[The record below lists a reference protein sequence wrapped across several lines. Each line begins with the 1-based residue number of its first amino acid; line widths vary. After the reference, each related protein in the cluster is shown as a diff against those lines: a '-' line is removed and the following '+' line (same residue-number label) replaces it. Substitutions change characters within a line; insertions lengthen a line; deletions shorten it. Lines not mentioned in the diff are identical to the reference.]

1 MFDAGFTSM
10 RCLTGRNKISDGFL
24 IAFLL
29 FVALNAFTQ
38 EQDPVPPTNRPD
50 REALRERARDFAP
63 EERQKMIREFREKH
77 GPAGT
82 NRVDWE
88 KRREEWRQLP
98 PAERQ
103 ARMRE
108 FRESLPAR
116 QQFRLNQQQRE
127 QMRQT
132 MKQRIDTDLAR
143 LQEKKAAGELSQADD
158 RRLQRLQQMSKN
170 LSEGRGPF
178 GRTLSNPQE
187 VGKPEPLPPPR
198 KPQN

>member
-1 MFDAGFTSM
+1 MFDAGLAAIRWSTEWKKV
-10 RCLTGRNKISDGFL
+10 RNYWWLPI
-24 IAFLL
+24 LL
-29 FVALNAFTQ
+29 AATLNSFAQ
-38 EQDPVPPTNRPD
+38 EQDPVPPTNRPN
-50 REALRERARDFAP
+50 REALRERARDLSP
-63 EERQKMIREFREKH
+63 EERQKMMREFREKH

-103 ARMRE
+103 AKMRE

-127 QMRQT
+127 EMRQT
-132 MKQRIDTDLAR
+132 MKSRIDTDLAR
-143 LQEKKAAGELSQADD
+143 LREKKAAGELSEAEE
-158 RRLQRLQQMSKN
+158 RRFQRLNQMSKN
-170 LSEGRGPF
+170 LSEGRGPL
-178 GRTLSNPQE
+178 GRALPKAQE
-187 VGKPEPLPPPR
+187 IGKPEPLPPPR

>member
-1 MFDAGFTSM
+1 MS
-10 RCLTGRNKISDGFL
+10 FL
-24 IAFLL
+24 VFA
-29 FVALNAFTQ
+29 ALDAFTQ
-38 EQDPVPPTNRPD
+38 EQDPVPPTNRPN
-50 REALRERARDFAP
+50 REAIRERARDFSP

-82 NRVDWE
+82 NRADWE

-143 LQEKKAAGELSQADD
+143 LQEKKAAGELSQVDD

-178 GRTLSNPQE
+178 GGTLQNSQE